1 MKKIIATI
9 VIILSFGFVASA
21 QTDRFFKGYSDY
33 RNATENEELPGLPTH
48 GLEKN
53 IDAPLGSG
61 LFLLAAMGLAYGVK
75 RTKNSEL

>member
-9 VIILSFGFVASA
+9 AIILCFGFGASA

-33 RNATENEELPGLPTH
+33 RNATENEELPTH
-48 GLEKN
+48 GVEKN

-75 RTKNSEL
+75 RTKN